1 MCRLSSA
8 LSLFRQRGAAM
19 EYKSIYG
26 EASYSFTE
34 QKSEFISHIC
44 HVESDED
51 AAGYID
57 KIRSENRKARHNCYA
72 YALKEGSILRYS
84 DDGEPQGT
92 AGAPIMDVI
101 QKNGLTDVVIVVT
114 RYFGGILLGKGG
126 LTRAYSSGAS
136 GAVSAAKIMRLL
148 PASIIKITLDYAY
161 YDRISYSLP
170 EFEVKI
176 TDTEYSDKVAVTLA
190 IRAELAEKL
199 TQKLSDLTNG
209 SAIIDKID
217 EILYDFSA

>member
-1 MCRLSSA
+1 
-8 LSLFRQRGAAM
+8 
-19 EYKSIYG
+19 
-26 EASYSFTE
+26 
-34 QKSEFISHIC
+34 
-44 HVESDED
+44 
-51 AAGYID
+51 
-57 KIRSENRKARHNCYA
+57 
-72 YALKEGSILRYS
+72 
-84 DDGEPQGT
+84 
-92 AGAPIMDVI
+92 MDVI